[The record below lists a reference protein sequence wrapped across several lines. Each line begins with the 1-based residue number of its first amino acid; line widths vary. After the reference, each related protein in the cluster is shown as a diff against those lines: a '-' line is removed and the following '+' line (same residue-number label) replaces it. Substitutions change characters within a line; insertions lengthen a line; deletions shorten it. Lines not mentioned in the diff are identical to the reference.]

1 VQYEVEVEDG
11 EGEVSREIFY
21 GKLELILECD
31 IPDKKIWGKYLWGTM
46 ILLAVITPC
55 ITIGK
60 DAAKE
65 SRLTTY
71 QHTTTQIVTDLR
83 AISAVVGRV
92 QTRNRW
98 GIVDRSQDS
107 SRTEFIPSHM
117 EVFNLPDEES
127 E

>member
-1 VQYEVEVEDG
+1 MQYEVEVEDG
-11 EGEVSREIFY
+11 EGEVSRQIFY

-31 IPDKKIWGKYLWGTM
+31 IPDKKFWGKYLRGTM

-55 ITIGK
+55 VTKGK
-60 DAAKE
+60 DAAKQ
-65 SRLTTY
+65 LTTY

-117 EVFNLPDEES
+117 EAFNLPDEES